1 MYCSTCTWRNG
12 GEDRF
17 CQKCAPTRPV
27 AQGLQVRPTTLT
39 ANAKY
44 ASFRTRLGA
53 YIIDCTVALG
63 LVLVISYVL
72 SLAIGY
78 SFKLETDG
86 EINAM
91 AILVGLAVV
100 IVVPWVY
107 WAAMES
113 SSNQATL
120 GEMALAIIVTD
131 HKGKRISFWRATGRH
146 FARII
151 SALILLVGYIMIAF
165 TERKQGLHDIMTSC
179 LVLKLV

>member
-1 MYCSTCTWRNG
+1 M
-12 GEDRF
+12 
-17 CQKCAPTRPV
+17 PV
-27 AQGLQVRPTTLT
+27 SEQGLALMLLT
-39 ANAKY
+39 A
-44 ASFRTRLGA
+44 LW
-53 YIIDCTVALG
+53 ALG

-72 SLAIGY
+72 SLVIGY

-86 EINAM
+86 EVKAM
-91 AILVGLAVV
+91 ATLVGLAVG
-100 IVVPWVY
+100 IVVPWAY

-120 GEMALAIIVTD
+120 GEMALGIIVTD
-131 HKGKRISFWRATGRH
+131 HNGGRISFWRATGRH

-151 SALILLVGYIMIAF
+151 SAIILLVGCIMIAF